1 MQIFGHSNLKFCSK
15 SEIQDY
21 KNQSAKSINQIFN
34 FIWYFIQFSR
44 LFTVCLHYAQRAA
57 ATRSLRESPHGL
69 FRRDPNVANC
79 GEFRVGIQPQ
89 WRVADVVQRF

>member
-1 MQIFGHSNLKFCSK
+1 MSCRS
-15 SEIQDY
+15 S
-21 KNQSAKSINQIFN
+21 
-34 FIWYFIQFSR
+34 
-44 LFTVCLHYAQRAA
+44 YADTQRAA